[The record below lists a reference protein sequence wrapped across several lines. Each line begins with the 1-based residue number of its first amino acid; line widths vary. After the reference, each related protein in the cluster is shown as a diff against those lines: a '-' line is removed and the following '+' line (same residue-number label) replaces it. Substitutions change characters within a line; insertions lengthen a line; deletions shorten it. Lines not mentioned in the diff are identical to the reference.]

1 MVIDYLVKFLNSQAS
16 TSVAGFLIIIV
27 SIIAIYY
34 HRKTE
39 RERLALD
46 YLRELNSSE
55 RLISAQKT
63 LKFVHFDNSV
73 SVELIATSNE
83 QDYKNLKKDFVHL
96 LNYFE
101 SLAIGCKIGIYDKKT
116 IILSRN
122 QQIINTYK
130 YSLPYIIKTRENLK
144 NKNIFA
150 NLEWLAKELER
161 LNKKNKPKSY

>member
-1 MVIDYLVKFLNSQAS
+1 MNIDFLVRFLNSQAS

-39 RERLALD
+39 RERLTIN

-83 QDYKNLKKDFVHL
+83 QDYKNLKKDLVHL

-122 QQIINTYK
+122 QQIINTYN
-130 YSLPYIIKTRENLK
+130 YSLPYIIKIRDKLK
-144 NKNIFA
+144 NKNIFS
-150 NLEWLAKELER
+150 NFEELAKNFEL
-161 LNKKNKPKSY
+161 LNKKNKSKSY